1 MNKDSHKDTLIK
13 TVVWRIIATLI
24 TFLTAYIVTGN
35 TTLAIS
41 VGSLDFIAK
50 TIGYYI
56 YERLWQ
62 RRYDDPAE

>member
-1 MNKDSHKDTLIK
+1 MGKDSHKKTLIK
-13 TVVWRIIATLI
+13 TIIWRTIATLI
-24 TFLTAYIVTGN
+24 TLITAYIVTGD
-35 TTLAIS
+35 TTLAVS

-62 RRYDDPAE
+62 REKQNEKD

>member
-1 MNKDSHKDTLIK
+1 MKQDSHKKTLIK
-13 TVVWRIIATLI
+13 TIIWRTIATLI
-24 TFLTAYIVTGN
+24 TLITAYIVTGD
-35 TTLAIS
+35 TTLAVS

-62 RRYDDPAE
+62 REKQNEKD